1 MCRRRS
7 PRSSLRSPRGNRPLP
22 AANAATGESRR
33 AESRGE
39 EDFAGLR
46 SYAPGVPLK
55 HMAWKILAR
64 GGEAAVRIY
73 SDLGARPEWLEWS
86 SLDGLDTETR
96 LSQLC
101 RWITECEAGLPR
113 PYGLRIPGDRHPA
126 RPRARS
132 SVAMSARAGLSR
144 NTAGMK
150 LAVPSA
156 TQVTYDQLRWMSV
169 CLALALAV
177 HAASLPVW
185 LLAAIAAAVAIRLA
199 LAARGYAAPSR
210 TIRIVVAV
218 VSIGIL
224 FLQLHTFNGVA
235 AGSALLSLVA
245 GLKLFETQSRR
256 DLYVV
261 ALIIYFLSLAAL
273 LRSESFW
280 LFAYLLAVSWL
291 TTATLLR
298 LGDSTQPSDWR
309 RSARYAGRISAQA
322 LPLALV
328 LWLFFPRFDGPL
340 WRVPSDARGA
350 ETGLSDTMS
359 PGDITDLALSDDI
372 AFRVHFD
379 GPPPPPAERYWR
391 GPVLHDFD
399 GRTWRR
405 TIAFR
410 GPGTGLAPLGIAY
423 RYVVSLEPNRHNWIF
438 ALDWPDRW
446 DFERRL
452 SHRRRHAGTAFALV
466 APARREHLLAHACP
480 IDGAVERG
488 RAPPR
493 HTAPE
498 RNAIRR
504 TRQLALDLRRSHPD
518 DIQYVNAVLDMFHRQ
533 QFFYTL
539 EPPPLGVNSVDEFLF
554 DTKRGFCGHYASAF
568 AALMRAA
575 GIPARVVTGYH
586 GGLYNRFADY
596 WIVAQSDAHAW
607 DEVWIEGRGWM
618 RVDPTSAVAP
628 GRVEPGSEGALAAGS
643 RLSGPWRQPLS
654 WLADARLEL
663 DALRQLWRERIL
675 SFDQHSQDSLL
686 GSLGIPEPDGQ
697 KVAMVMGAGLVLVF
711 IWLTWQIRR
720 EQRPDPKDPV
730 LRAYHKLCR
739 KLAAA
744 GLPRR
749 PSEGAEAFAARV
761 ATRAA
766 RSGRPRGCP
775 LEALFAPALWR
786 EPPRRRRAMVRRPSA
801 RVQPAASRA
810 RGALESGSR
819 ANRSVKSAKTRGR
832 RGHAGPRRL
841 FVAIHTFCA

>member
-1 MCRRRS
+1 
-7 PRSSLRSPRGNRPLP
+7 
-22 AANAATGESRR
+22 
-33 AESRGE
+33 
-39 EDFAGLR
+39 
-46 SYAPGVPLK
+46 
-55 HMAWKILAR
+55 
-64 GGEAAVRIY
+64 
-73 SDLGARPEWLEWS
+73 
-86 SLDGLDTETR
+86 
-96 LSQLC
+96 
-101 RWITECEAGLPR
+101 
-113 PYGLRIPGDRHPA
+113 
-126 RPRARS
+126 
-132 SVAMSARAGLSR
+132 
-144 NTAGMK
+144 MK
-150 LAVPSA
+150 LATPSP

-177 HAASLPVW
+177 HTASLPVW
-185 LLAAIAAAVAIRLA
+185 LLATVAATIAIRLA
-199 LAARGYAAPSR
+199 LSARGYTAPSR
-210 TIRIVVAV
+210 TIRFVVAV

-235 AGSALLSLVA
+235 AGSSLLSLVA

-280 LFAYLLAVSWL
+280 LLAYLLAVSWL

-340 WRVPSDARGA
+340 WRVPSDTRGA

-399 GRTWRR
+399 GHTWRR
-405 TIAFR
+405 TVAFR
-410 GPGTGLAPLGIAY
+410 GPGAGLAPLGTAY
-423 RYVVSLEPNRHNWIF
+423 RYVVSLEPNQHNWIF

-446 DFERRL
+446 DLGDAYLTGDGMLVRPSLL
-452 SHRRRHAGTAFALV
+452 SRPLDVSISSHTHVQSTEPLSETARRRDTRL
-466 APARREHLLAHACP
+466 PK
-480 IDGAVERG
+480 
-488 RAPPR
+488 
-493 HTAPE
+493 E
-498 RNAIRR
+498 RNPR
-504 TRQLALDLRRSHPD
+504 TRQLALELRRLHPD
-518 DIQYVNAVLDMFHRQ
+518 DLQYVNAVLDMFRRQ

-539 EPPPLGVNSVDEFLF
+539 EPPPLGLNSVDEFLF

-586 GGLYNRFADY
+586 GGIYNRFADY

-618 RVDPTSAVAP
+618 RVDPTSAIAP
-628 GRVEPGSEGALAAGS
+628 GRVEPGSEGSLAARS
-643 RLSGPWRQPLS
+643 RLPGPWRQPLS
-654 WLADARLEL
+654 WLADARLQL

-675 SFDQHSQDSLL
+675 RFDQHSQDSLL
-686 GSLGIPEPDGQ
+686 TGLGIPEPDGQ

-761 ATRAA
+761 AIERPELGTRAA
-766 RSGRPRGCP
+766 VLLRRYSRLRYGASRRAAA
-775 LEALFAPALWR
+775 ERWFVARVRAFN
-786 EPPRRRRAMVRRPSA
+786 PRRAELKGRSS
-801 RVQPAASRA
+801 QDRA
-810 RGALESGSR
+810 R
-819 ANRSVKSAKTRGR
+819 SA
-832 RGHAGPRRL
+832 P
-841 FVAIHTFCA
+841 